1 MSKNPIFNASGC
13 KDLTAHKAINN
24 ASRSERKETGNSKPA
39 KVYICSP
46 FAGDTEANV
55 EKALKYCRFA
65 IDKGKLPIAPHC
77 YFPRFMDDSNPAER
91 ELGMDF
97 AIRLLYGCRELWVFG
112 DKISEGM
119 KREIAAAQWRNI
131 RIRRFGE
138 NLEEM

>member
-24 ASRSERKETGNSKPA
+24 ASRSEQKETGNSKPP

-46 FAGDTEANV
+46 FAGDTEANAK
-55 EKALKYCRFA
+55 KALKYCKFA
-65 IDKGKLPIAPHC
+65 VEQGKFPIAPHC

-91 ELGMDF
+91 ELAMSF
-97 AIRLLYGCRELWVFG
+97 ALRLLCECREIWVFG

-119 KREIAAAQWRNI
+119 KREIYAAKRKKI
-131 RIRRFGE
+131 RIRQFNE